1 MNWRKYAKKQIDYL
15 LGSSGRSFVVDY
27 GVQYPTQ
34 PFHKGASC
42 PNKPLACSIDRYKDT
57 ENANVQ
63 VLSGALVAGPDK
75 NEIFIGKYLFC
86 SIKKD
91 DLTGGLR

>member
-1 MNWRKYAKKQIDYL
+1 M
-15 LGSSGRSFVVDY
+15 
-27 GVQYPTQ
+27 QYPTQ

-75 NEIFIGKYLFC
+75 NEIFIGKYFL
-86 SIKKD
+86 
-91 DLTGGLR
+91 

>member
-75 NEIFIGKYLFC
+75 NEIFIGKYFFNK
-86 SIKKD
+86 ID
-91 DLTGGLR
+91 D

>member
-1 MNWRKYAKKQIDYL
+1 MESVNWRKYAKKQIDYL

-42 PNKPLACSIDRYKDT
+42 PNRPLACSTDRYRDT

-63 VLSGALVAGPDK
+63 VLAVMVKVLHAHFAEFTVLAWP
-75 NEIFIGKYLFC
+75 
-86 SIKKD
+86 
-91 DLTGGLR
+91 